1 MPTCL
6 GSDVPLLGNGV
17 IMREI
22 LPGSAEW
29 QSGWD
34 TSYAYYTASWT
45 TPLSGPGHIHPDGQE
60 LHFQRY
66 PVTFMRI
73 LKKGA

>member
-1 MPTCL
+1 
-6 GSDVPLLGNGV
+6 
-17 IMREI
+17 MREI

-45 TPLSGPGHIHPDGQE
+45 TPLSGQGIFT
-60 LHFQRY
+60 LTAKNYTFN
-66 PVTFMRI
+66 VTP
-73 LKKGA
+73 